1 MCAWARVQACKTFN
15 PVTVHLSTE
24 QEKARMSWVIRVVQR
39 RPLSCLLKMST
50 NPKQNRCLIQLCSHC
65 ACVGV
70 AVGWLVCV
78 CVRAEVWVFHKVLE
92 RKVTTKNN
100 ATCCHQ
106 CEAFYSKSRH
116 VCSCRVCVYLSMVAV
131 HVSVQRAGAGGV
143 WLAVTL
149 ILQRPWTH
157 RMKSALQRIKT
168 RDWKSTHTQTDRRTL
183 HSSNASDWQKGW
195 KIFCHHA

>member
-70 AVGWLVCV
+70 AVDGLVCV

-106 CEAFYSKSRH
+106 CEAFYSNSRH
-116 VCSCRVCVYLSMVAV
+116 VCSCCVCVFTWVWWLSMCLC
-131 HVSVQRAGAGGV
+131 RELELEEFDLL
-143 WLAVTL
+143 WLSSSSDPERTE
-149 ILQRPWTH
+149 
-157 RMKSALQRIKT
+157 
-168 RDWKSTHTQTDRRTL
+168 WKARY
-183 HSSNASDWQKGW
+183 KE
-195 KIFCHHA
+195 